1 MKLNS
6 LVLSI
11 IAAFFMTTSFAQ
23 TEVARNQIDFNI
35 GYTTGAYKNLI
46 LSPVVLYRYNNPV
59 LSLGYT
65 RKTKKARILAFRL
78 KHWNTTLES
87 EKIPQLNLNYSNSSL
102 RIDYLFPTIE
112 KEKLTLYTGFF
123 SQTAEVLQKSE
134 ETLIAGELRQKFALT
149 GMLRYEL
156 NERHALSAQLSIPF
170 FWLVHGNLDSDIYS
184 FKRYQGYNY
193 RLGYEAKL
201 TNKFD
206 LSLAY
211 SAIYDR
217 IQSNNV
223 FRELQNQ
230 LTVGIHYNF

>member
-6 LVLSI
+6 CILSI
-11 IAAFFMTTSFAQ
+11 IAAFFITASFAQ
-23 TEVARNQIDFNI
+23 TEGARNQIGFNI
-35 GYTTGAYKNLI
+35 GYATGAYKNLT
-46 LSPVVLYRYNNPV
+46 LSPVVMYKYNNPV
-59 LSLGYT
+59 LALGYT
-65 RKTKKARILAFRL
+65 RKTKKDRILAFSL

-102 RIDYLFPTIE
+102 RVDYLFPTLQKDE
-112 KEKLTLYTGFF
+112 LTVYTGFF

-134 ETLIAGELRQKFALT
+134 ETLIAGEVRQKFALT

-156 NERHALSAQLSIPF
+156 NERHAFSAQLSIPF

-193 RLGYEAKL
+193 RLGYEVTL

-206 LSLAY
+206 LTLAY

-230 LTVGIHYNF
+230 LTFGVHYNF